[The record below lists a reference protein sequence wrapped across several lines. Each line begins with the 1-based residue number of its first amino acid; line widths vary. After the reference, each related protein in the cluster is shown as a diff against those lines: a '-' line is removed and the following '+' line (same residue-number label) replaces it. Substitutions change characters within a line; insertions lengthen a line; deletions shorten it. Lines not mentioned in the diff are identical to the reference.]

1 MQARLSK
8 KEERTILR
16 NAAQRDVMEDVPWP
30 REDGSLTK
38 PFEPFLQMHKN
49 LPYIPVDS
57 PEIRAEKV
65 LRAHGG
71 AWTQE
76 AKEALRDECSITARN
91 WVLYNHEVLA
101 SMTAF
106 LRH

>member
-1 MQARLSK
+1 
-8 KEERTILR
+8 
-16 NAAQRDVMEDVPWP
+16 MEDVPWP